1 MHTTSNTIFLIQAL
15 YFIVGYTQS
24 SNFRG
29 IHHFGL
35 TVPNVTEAVSFFE
48 KVFDCTYVLSMGPFT
63 PQADWMNTHLNVD
76 KSAVIP
82 NISFVRCGNGSNLE
96 IFQYEVA
103 NQSKTPANNSDY
115 DGHHLAF
122 YVDDISLAL
131 EKIRIFQNEEKIN
144 ILQGPSLNQDAA
156 SGGLSWIYLT
166 TSWGLQLELVSAPK
180 GMSYENTTSKR
191 LWSPN
196 TLGPSSSNFNSD
208 EDTKNKLVIAVIVL
222 AIFAVL
228 FPVATYFL
236 GVKRGKSAAQSKEK
250 LIDERNY

>member
-1 MHTTSNTIFLIQAL
+1 MYIKSLFIFEVFFLIVAYSQP
-15 YFIVGYTQS
+15 

-35 TVPNVTEAVSFFE
+35 TVPNVTEAVIFFE
-48 KVFDCTYVLSMGPFT
+48 KVFDCNYVLSMGPFT
-63 PQADWMNTHLNVD
+63 PQADWMNTHLNVA
-76 KSAVIP
+76 KSAIIP

-96 IFQYEVA
+96 IFQYDIT

-122 YVDDISLAL
+122 YVDDIDLAL
-131 EKIRIFQNEEKIN
+131 EKVKKFQSEEKIN
-144 ILQGPSLNQDAA
+144 IMEGPSLNQDPA

-180 GMSYENTTSKR
+180 GMSYENTTTRR

-196 TLGPSSSNFNSD
+196 MVIPTFTPDLDDDN
-208 EDTKNKLVIAVIVL
+208 NKKLMIAVIVL
-222 AIFAVL
+222 AITTVVL
-228 FPVATYFL
+228 PIATFFIGL
-236 GVKRGKSAAQSKEK
+236 KRGIGMAPPREL
-250 LIDERNY
+250 LINENNI